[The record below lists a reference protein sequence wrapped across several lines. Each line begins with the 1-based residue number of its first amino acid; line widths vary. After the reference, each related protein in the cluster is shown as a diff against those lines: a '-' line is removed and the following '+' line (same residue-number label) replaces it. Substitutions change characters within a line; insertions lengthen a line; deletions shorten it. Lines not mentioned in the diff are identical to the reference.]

1 MLPHTLSHPYDQFL
15 KHRDAAQW
23 SKAANYLL
31 DFFEAGVQYVSVVLL
46 GLLRDEV
53 LKSGYVPG
61 DNVTKVV
68 AKIDGKRP
76 LSMGDWCN
84 DILPPLVREIAAV
97 LPEHPL
103 SHTLPEVVGKKRN
116 IFLGSKAEKSIVQV
130 RNEYKGHSTT
140 LSESIYAEVVDML
153 LPRAEK
159 WIAALQPLQDYVP
172 ENLEP
177 LVRHDSQGHEYVFQS
192 LKEESVSYISV
203 DEDALTYIGEDFNE
217 AFDAWMQTLVPSFDI
232 SKDLNW
238 EEYVCLTH
246 GVSAR

>member
-1 MLPHTLSHPYDQFL
+1 MCSSDL
-15 KHRDAAQW
+15 
-23 SKAANYLL
+23 
-31 DFFEAGVQYVSVVLL
+31 
-46 GLLRDEV
+46 
-53 LKSGYVPG
+53 
-61 DNVTKVV
+61 
-68 AKIDGKRP
+68 
-76 LSMGDWCN
+76 
-84 DILPPLVREIAAV
+84 
-97 LPEHPL
+97 
-103 SHTLPEVVGKKRN
+103 
-116 IFLGSKAEKSIVQV
+116 
-130 RNEYKGHSTT
+130 KGHSTT

-246 GVSAR
+246 GVSARYLERIYAQKKYNRELFVDREALNGAWSDFLSSDKTIFPLLGEAGQGKIGRASCRERV

>member
-103 SHTLPEVVGKKRN
+103 SRPLPEVVGKKRN

-177 LVRHDSQGHEYVFQS
+177 LVRHDSQGH
-192 LKEESVSYISV
+192 
-203 DEDALTYIGEDFNE
+203 
-217 AFDAWMQTLVPSFDI
+217 
-232 SKDLNW
+232 
-238 EEYVCLTH
+238 
-246 GVSAR
+246 